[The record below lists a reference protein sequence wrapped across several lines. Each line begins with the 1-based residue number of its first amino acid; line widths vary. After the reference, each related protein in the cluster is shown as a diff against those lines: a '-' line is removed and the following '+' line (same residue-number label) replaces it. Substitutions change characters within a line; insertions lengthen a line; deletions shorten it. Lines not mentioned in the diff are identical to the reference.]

1 MFNYLQII
9 KLSFILSCISFQIS
23 AQKINTKEIYR
34 LEKLAQQVTIIRDN
48 WGIPHVYGKTD
59 ADAVFGLLY
68 AQCEDDFKR
77 IEMNY
82 IEKLGRLSEIKGQ
95 SVLYNDLEI
104 RLLIDADEAKADYKK
119 APVWL
124 KKLLNSYADAIN
136 FYLYKHP
143 EVKPALL
150 THFEPWFPLLWTDG
164 SIGAISTA
172 DLTTVELKAF
182 YSGNNNK
189 VAYVE
194 REKNVQTG
202 SNGFAFSPSKTA
214 DGNAILYINPH
225 TTFYFRPEV
234 QVTSEEGLNAY
245 GAVTWG
251 QFFVYQGF
259 NNNCGWMHTSSNV
272 DVADM
277 YAEKIITK
285 NNKLFYEFDKKLLPV
300 LEKEITIN
308 YTENGKLIPKKFKTY
323 FTNNGPI
330 MAKRDGKWISL
341 KSNNRSMTS
350 LIQSWVRTKSTNF
363 EEYKK
368 AMDLKANTSNNTVYA
383 DNKGNIAYW
392 HGNFIPIRDKNLN
405 WAKVVDGSVSSTQWK
420 GLHEVNQTVHIYNPI
435 NGWLQNCNSTPY
447 SVAGENSPKKENYL
461 PYMAPD
467 GENFRG
473 INAVRLFSKGD
484 NYTLDKVIADGYD
497 TKLSIFE
504 ILIPS
509 LITVFEKSIKPSDP
523 DYADLTESITIL
535 KNWDY
540 YAKENSIATTLAVE
554 WAYKLDP
561 IILKAYINEGELD
574 QIENTK
580 NFAKNATAAQLIPQL
595 QSVLNEL
602 KLKWGTWKIAWGEIN
617 RFQRSNGDIDLKYDD
632 SKPSL
637 PIPFGPGSWGSLPSF
652 KSSYQND
659 SKKRY
664 GYNGNSF
671 VCAVE
676 FGSKIK
682 AKSLLAG
689 GNSGDPVSKHFADQA
704 EMYQKGEFKEVLFYK
719 EDVIK
724 NAEKTYHPGK

>member
-1 MFNYLQII
+1 MFNYNKII
-9 KLSFILSCISFQIS
+9 QFAFVFCCVNFQVS
-23 AQKINTKEIYR
+23 AQKINVKEVSR
-34 LEKLAQQVTIIRDN
+34 LEKLAQQVSIVRDQ

-104 RLLIDADEAKADYKK
+104 RLLIDTEEAKSDYKK
-119 APVWL
+119 APAWL

-143 EVKPALL
+143 EVKPVLL
-150 THFEPWFPLLWTDG
+150 MHFEPWFPLLWTDG

-172 DLTTVELKAF
+172 DLSTGELKAF
-182 YSGNNNK
+182 YSGNNDK

-234 QVTSEEGLNAY
+234 QITSEEGLNVY

-251 QFFVYQGF
+251 QFFIYQGF
-259 NNNCGWMHTSSNV
+259 NENCGWMHTSSNV

-277 YAEKIITK
+277 YAEKITNK
-285 NNKLFYEFDKKLLPV
+285 NGKLFYEFKKKLLPV
-300 LEKEITIN
+300 IEKEITIK

-323 FTNNGPI
+323 FTNNGPV
-330 MAKRDGKWISL
+330 MAKRDEKWISL

-350 LIQSWVRTKSTNF
+350 LIQSWVRTKSKSF

-405 WAKVVDGSVSSTQWK
+405 WAKVVDGSVSTTQWK
-420 GLHEVNQTVHIYNPI
+420 GLHEVDETVHIYNPV

-447 SVAGENSPKKENYL
+447 SVAGENSPKRENYL

-473 INAVRLFSKGD
+473 INAVRIFSKG
-484 NYTLDKVIADGYD
+484 NHYTLDKVIAEGYD

-509 LITVFEKSIKPSDP
+509 LIAVFEKNIRPSDLE
-523 DYADLTESITIL
+523 YAELIEPISIL

-561 IILKAYINEGELD
+561 IILKAYIDEGELD
-574 QIENTK
+574 QVENTK
-580 NFAKNATAAQLIPQL
+580 NFAQTATVSQLIPQL
-595 QSVLNEL
+595 QEVLKNL
-602 KLKWGTWKIAWGEIN
+602 KSNWGTWQVAWGEIN
-617 RFQRSNGDIDLKYDD
+617 RFQRFNGDIDLKYDD
-632 SKPSL
+632 SKSSL
-637 PIPFGPGSWGSLPSF
+637 PIAFGPGSWGSLPSF
-652 KSSYQND
+652 KSSYQKD

-676 FGSKIK
+676 FGSRIK

-689 GNSGDPVSKHFADQA
+689 GNSGDPNSKHFNDQS
-704 EMYQKGEFKEVLFYK
+704 EMYQKGQFKEVLFYK

-724 NAEKTYHPGK
+724 NAEKTYHPGE

>member
-1 MFNYLQII
+1 MFHYPQI
-9 KLSFILSCISFQIS
+9 LRLTFVFCCINFQIS
-23 AQKINTKEIYR
+23 AQKINPKEVNR
-34 LEKLAQQVTIIRDN
+34 LEKLAQQVSIIRDK

-82 IEKLGRLSEIKGQ
+82 VEKLGRLSEIKGQ

-104 RLLIDADEAKADYKK
+104 RLLIDTEEAKSDYKK
-119 APVWL
+119 APLWL

-143 EVKPALL
+143 DVQPALL

-172 DLTTVELKAF
+172 DLSTGELKAF
-182 YSGNNNK
+182 YSGNNDK

-214 DGNAILYINPH
+214 NGNSILYINPH

-234 QVTSEEGLNAY
+234 QVTSEEGLNVY

-251 QFFVYQGF
+251 QFFIYQGF
-259 NNNCGWMHTSSNV
+259 NANCGWMHTSSNV

-277 YAEKIITK
+277 YAEKITTK
-285 NNKLFYEFDKKLLPV
+285 NGKLFYEFDKKLLPV
-300 LEKEITIN
+300 IEKEITIK
-308 YTENGKLIPKKFKTY
+308 YSENGKLIPKKFKTY
-323 FTNNGPI
+323 FTNNGPV

-363 EEYKK
+363 DEYKK

-383 DNKGNIAYW
+383 DSKGNIAYW

-405 WAKVVDGSVSSTQWK
+405 WSKVVDGSVSSTQWK
-420 GLHEVNQTVHIYNPI
+420 GLHEVNETVHLYNPV

-473 INAVRLFSKGD
+473 VNAVRIFSKGD
-484 NYTLDKVIADGYD
+484 HYTLDKVIADGYD

-504 ILIPS
+504 ILIPK
-509 LITVFEKSIKPSDP
+509 LISVFEKDIKPSDP
-523 DYADLTESITIL
+523 EYAELLEPISIL

-540 YAKENSIATTLAVE
+540 YAKENSVATTLAVE

-561 IILKAYINEGELD
+561 IILKVYIDEGELD

-580 NFAKNATAAQLIPQL
+580 NFAATATVKQLIPQL
-595 QSVLNEL
+595 QDVLKDL
-602 KLKWGTWKIAWGEIN
+602 KSKWGTWQVAWGEVN
-617 RFQRSNGDIDLKYDD
+617 RFQRSSGDIDLKYDD

-637 PIPFGPGSWGSLPSF
+637 SVAFGPGSWGSLPSF

-676 FGSKIK
+676 FGPKIK

-689 GNSGDPVSKHFADQA
+689 GNSGDPNSKHFDDQA
-704 EMYQKGEFKEVLFYK
+704 EMYQKGTFKDVLFYK

-724 NAEKTYHPGK
+724 NAEKTYHPGE

>member
-1 MFNYLQII
+1 MFTYSKIL
-9 KLSFILSCISFQIS
+9 KLTLVFCFISFQIS
-23 AQKINTKEIYR
+23 AQKINQKEVNR
-34 LEKLAQQVTIIRDN
+34 LEKLAQQVSIIRDK

-77 IEMNY
+77 IELNY

-104 RLLIDADEAKADYKK
+104 RLLIDSEEAKSDYKK
-119 APVWL
+119 APLWL

-143 EVKPALL
+143 EVKPSLL

-172 DLTTVELKAF
+172 DLSTGELKAF
-182 YSGNNNK
+182 YSGNNDK

-234 QVTSEEGLNAY
+234 QISSEEGLNVY

-251 QFFVYQGF
+251 QFFIYQGF
-259 NNNCGWMHTSSNV
+259 NENCGWMHTSSNV

-277 YAEKIITK
+277 YAEKIINK

-300 LEKEITIN
+300 IEKEITIN

-350 LIQSWVRTKSTNF
+350 LIQSWVRTKSKSFND
-363 EEYKK
+363 YKK

-383 DNKGNIAYW
+383 DSKGNIAYW

-405 WAKVVDGSVSSTQWK
+405 WSKVIDGSISSTQWK
-420 GLHEVNQTVHIYNPI
+420 GLHEVDETVHIYNPI

-447 SVAGENSPKKENYL
+447 TVAGENSPKRENYL

-473 INAVRLFSKGD
+473 INAVRIFSKGEK
-484 NYTLDKVIADGYD
+484 YTLDKVIADGYD

-509 LITVFEKSIKPSDP
+509 LINVFENNIKPSDP
-523 DYADLTESITIL
+523 EYAELTEPISIL

-540 YAKENSIATTLAVE
+540 YAKENSVATTLAVE

-561 IILKAYINEGELD
+561 IILKAYIDEGELD
-574 QIENTK
+574 QVENTK
-580 NFAKNATAAQLIPQL
+580 KFAKNATVKQLIPQL
-595 QSVLNEL
+595 QEVLKNL
-602 KLKWGTWKIAWGEIN
+602 KSKWGTWKIAWGEIN
-617 RFQRSNGDIDLKYDD
+617 RFQRSSGDIDLKYDD

-637 PIPFGPGSWGSLPSF
+637 PIAFGPGSWGSLPSF
-652 KSSYQND
+652 KSSYQNG

-671 VCAVE
+671 VCVVE

-689 GNSGDPVSKHFADQA
+689 GNSGDSNSKHFDDQA
-704 EMYQKGEFKEVLFYK
+704 EMYQKGQFKEVLFYK

-724 NAEKTYHPGK
+724 NAEKTYHPGE

>member
-1 MFNYLQII
+1 
-9 KLSFILSCISFQIS
+9 
-23 AQKINTKEIYR
+23 
-34 LEKLAQQVTIIRDN
+34 
-48 WGIPHVYGKTD
+48 
-59 ADAVFGLLY
+59 
-68 AQCEDDFKR
+68 
-77 IEMNY
+77 
-82 IEKLGRLSEIKGQ
+82 
-95 SVLYNDLEI
+95 
-104 RLLIDADEAKADYKK
+104 
-119 APVWL
+119 
-124 KKLLNSYADAIN
+124 
-136 FYLYKHP
+136 
-143 EVKPALL
+143 
-150 THFEPWFPLLWTDG
+150 WFPLLWTDG

-172 DLTTVELKAF
+172 DLSTGELKAF
-182 YSGNNNK
+182 YSGNTDK

-234 QVTSEEGLNAY
+234 QITSEEGLNVY

-251 QFFVYQGF
+251 QFFIYQGF
-259 NNNCGWMHTSSNV
+259 NENCGWMHTSSNV

-277 YAEKIITK
+277 YAEKITYK
-285 NNKLFYEFDKKLLPV
+285 NGKLFYEFDKKLLPV
-300 LEKEITIN
+300 IEKEITIN

-350 LIQSWVRTKSTNF
+350 LIQSWVRTKSTSF
-363 EEYKK
+363 DDYKK

-392 HGNFIPIRDKNLN
+392 HGNFIPIRDKTLN
-405 WAKVVDGSVSSTQWK
+405 WSKVIDGSISSTQWK
-420 GLHEVNQTVHIYNPI
+420 GLHEVNETVHIYNPV

-447 SVAGENSPKKENYL
+447 SVAGENSPKRENYL

-473 INAVRLFSKGD
+473 INAVRIFSKG
-484 NYTLDKVIADGYD
+484 NKYTLDKVIADGYD

-509 LITVFEKSIKPSDP
+509 LVDSFEKNIKPTDP
-523 DYADLTESITIL
+523 EYAALIEPISIL
-535 KNWDY
+535 KKWDY
-540 YAKENSIATTLAVE
+540 YAKENSVATSLAVE

-561 IILKAYINEGELD
+561 IILKAYIDEGELD
-574 QIENTK
+574 QVENTRK
-580 NFAKNATAAQLIPQL
+580 FAKNATAKQLIPQL
-595 QSVLNEL
+595 QEVIKDLNS
-602 KLKWGTWKIAWGEIN
+602 KWGTWKVAWGEIN
-617 RFQRSNGDIDLKYDD
+617 RFQRSSGDIDLKYDD
-632 SKPSL
+632 SQLSL
-637 PIPFGPGSWGSLPSF
+637 PIAFGPGSWGSLPSF
-652 KSSYQND
+652 KSNYQNG

-676 FGSKIK
+676 FGPKIK

-689 GNSGDPVSKHFADQA
+689 GNSGDSNSQHFKDQA
-704 EMYQKGEFKEVLFYK
+704 EMYQKGQFKDVLFYK

-724 NAEKTYHPGK
+724 NAEKTYHPGE

>member
-9 KLSFILSCISFQIS
+9 KLSFVLSCISFQVS
-23 AQKINTKEIYR
+23 AQKINTKEINR

-104 RLLIDADEAKADYKK
+104 QLLIDTQEAKSDYKK

-172 DLTTVELKAF
+172 DLTTGELKAF
-182 YSGNNNK
+182 YSGNNDK

-259 NNNCGWMHTSSNV
+259 NDNCGWMHTSSNV

-300 LEKEITIN
+300 IEKEITIH

-420 GLHEVNQTVHIYNPI
+420 GLHEVNETVHIYNPV

-473 INAVRLFSKGD
+473 INAVRIFSKGD

-509 LITVFEKSIKPSDP
+509 LITVFEKNIKPSDP
-523 DYADLTESITIL
+523 EYADLAESIAIL

-540 YAKENSIATTLAVE
+540 YAKENSVATTLAVE

-561 IILKAYINEGELD
+561 IILKAYIDEGELD
-574 QIENTK
+574 QVENTK

-595 QSVLNEL
+595 QSVLKDL
-602 KLKWGTWKIAWGEIN
+602 KSKWGTWKVAWGEIN

-637 PIPFGPGSWGSLPSF
+637 PIAFGPGSWGSLPSF

-689 GNSGDPVSKHFADQA
+689 GNSGDLSSKHFADQA
-704 EMYQKGEFKEVLFYK
+704 EMYQKGAFKEVLFYK

>member
-9 KLSFILSCISFQIS
+9 KLSFVLSCISFQIS
-23 AQKINTKEIYR
+23 AQKINTKEINR

-82 IEKLGRLSEIKGQ
+82 IEKLGRLSEIKGL

-104 RLLIDADEAKADYKK
+104 RLLIDTQEAKSDYKK

-172 DLTTVELKAF
+172 DLTTGELKAF
-182 YSGNNNK
+182 YSGNNDK

-259 NNNCGWMHTSSNV
+259 NDNCGWMHTSSNV

-285 NNKLFYEFDKKLLPV
+285 NDKLFYEFDKKLLPV
-300 LEKEITIN
+300 IEKEITIH

-420 GLHEVNQTVHIYNPI
+420 GLHDVNETVHVYNPV

-447 SVAGENSPKKENYL
+447 SVTGENSPKKENYL

-473 INAVRLFSKGD
+473 INAVRIFSKGD

-509 LITVFEKSIKPSDP
+509 LITVFEKNTKPSDP
-523 DYADLTESITIL
+523 EYADLAESIAML

-561 IILKAYINEGELD
+561 IILKAYIDEGELD
-574 QIENTK
+574 QVENTK

-595 QSVLNEL
+595 QSVLKDL
-602 KLKWGTWKIAWGEIN
+602 KSKWGTWKVAWGEIN

-637 PIPFGPGSWGSLPSF
+637 PIAFGPGSWGSLPSF

-689 GNSGDPVSKHFADQA
+689 GNSGDPSSKHFADQA
-704 EMYQKGEFKEVLFYK
+704 EMYQKGAFKEVLFYK

>member
-1 MFNYLQII
+1 MFHYTKIAPLSFLFCLVSLQIT
-9 KLSFILSCISFQIS
+9 
-23 AQKINTKEIYR
+23 AQKITPKEISR
-34 LEKLAQQVTIIRDN
+34 LEKLAQQVSIIRDQ
-48 WGIPHVYGKTD
+48 WGIPHVYGKSD

-82 IEKLGRLSEIKGQ
+82 IEKLGRLSELKGQ

-104 RLLIDADEAKADYKK
+104 RLLIDPEEAKSDYKK
-119 APVWL
+119 APDWL

-136 FYLYKHP
+136 FYLFKHP

-172 DLTTVELKAF
+172 DLSTGELKAF
-182 YSGNNNK
+182 YSGNTDK

-202 SNGFAFSPSKTA
+202 SNGFAFSPSKTV

-234 QVTSEEGLNAY
+234 QITSEEGLNVY

-251 QFFVYQGF
+251 QFFIYQGF
-259 NNNCGWMHTSSNV
+259 NENCGWMHTSSNV

-277 YAEKIITK
+277 YAEKISTK
-285 NNKLFYEFDKKLLPV
+285 NNKLFYEFDTKLLPV
-300 LEKEITIN
+300 IEKEITIR

-323 FTNNGPI
+323 FTNNGPV

-350 LIQSWVRTKSTNF
+350 LIQSWVRTKSKSF
-363 EEYKK
+363 EDYKK
-368 AMDLKANTSNNTVYA
+368 AMALKANTSNNTVYA
-383 DNKGNIAYW
+383 DRKGNIAYW

-405 WAKVVDGSVSSTQWK
+405 WSKVVDGSVSSTQWK
-420 GLHEVNQTVHIYNPI
+420 GLHEVDETVHVYNPV

-473 INAVRLFSKGD
+473 INAVRIFSKGD
-484 NYTLDKVIADGYD
+484 HYTLDKVIADGYD
-497 TKLSIFE
+497 TKLSIFDV
-504 ILIPS
+504 LIPA
-509 LITVFEKSIKPSDP
+509 LITVFEKNIKPADP
-523 DYADLTESITIL
+523 AYTELIEPVTIL

-540 YAKENSIATTLAVE
+540 YAKENSVATTLAVE

-561 IILKAYINEGELD
+561 IILKAYIDEGEPD
-574 QIENTK
+574 QVENTK
-580 NFAKNATAAQLIPQL
+580 NFAKNATVKQLIPQL
-595 QSVLNEL
+595 QEVLKDL
-602 KLKWGTWKIAWGEIN
+602 KSKWGTWQVAWGEIN
-617 RFQRSNGDIDLKYDD
+617 RFQRSGGDIDLKYDD
-632 SKPSL
+632 ARTSL
-637 PIPFGPGSWGSLPSF
+637 PIAFGPGSWGSLPSF
-652 KSSYQND
+652 KSSYQNGT
-659 SKKRY
+659 KKRY

-676 FGSKIK
+676 FGPRIK

-689 GNSGDPVSKHFADQA
+689 GNSGNPDSKHFSDQA
-704 EMYQKGEFKEVLFYK
+704 EMYQKGQFKEVLFYK

-724 NAEKTYHPGK
+724 NAEKTYHPGE